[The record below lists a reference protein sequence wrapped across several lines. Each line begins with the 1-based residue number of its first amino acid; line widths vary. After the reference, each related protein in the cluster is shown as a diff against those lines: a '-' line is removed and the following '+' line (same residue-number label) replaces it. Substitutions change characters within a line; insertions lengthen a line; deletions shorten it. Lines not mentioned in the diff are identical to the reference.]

1 MQVRAGNVKMYHH
14 LLRRMTLVKWVYGA
28 VALTELPL
36 EQFDTF
42 CRPGAALQHCAL
54 CIAHCLA
61 RVPKRLPRLPSLIV
75 VWLAHTDLRA
85 TSTAEC

>member
-1 MQVRAGNVKMYHH
+1 MFLFRLVAQGRFRPMQVRAGNVKMYHH

-42 CRPGAALQHCAL
+42 CRPGAAL
-54 CIAHCLA
+54 
-61 RVPKRLPRLPSLIV
+61 
-75 VWLAHTDLRA
+75 
-85 TSTAEC
+85 

>member
-42 CRPGAALQHCAL
+42 CRPGAAL
-54 CIAHCLA
+54 
-61 RVPKRLPRLPSLIV
+61 
-75 VWLAHTDLRA
+75 
-85 TSTAEC
+85 